1 MRRSTVLVVAFLVVM
16 ALMVSGVFAQSE
28 TGAITGTVSDPTGAV
43 VPNAKIT
50 VKGTTTGSVRT
61 ATTNSSGAYTVT
73 NLQPA
78 EYTVTA
84 EVSGFATLQ
93 QAVTVTVG
101 GRVGVDLQLQVG
113 ATGTTIEVAE
123 NATTVNVAT
132 QTLSYTVDQTQLR
145 ELPTLTRN
153 PYALV
158 AAAGNVSDAG
168 AGGRGVGFAINGQRE
183 SGTNVLL
190 DGSANNNEFTAGVGQ
205 SVPLD
210 SIQEFSVLTGS
221 FTAEFGRASGGVVNV
236 VTKSGTNA
244 FHGTGYAFNRV
255 SSLASNGFNNNA
267 YSIPKSVF
275 DRNQFGYSIG
285 GPAVKNKLFFFSSTE
300 WIRVRS
306 MATSEVM
313 LPDASL
319 IAASPANT
327 QQFFQTYGKLAPGAN
342 ILNRYSINQITAL
355 GGNLCGTTAACS
367 ALNLSWACG
376 AQRWRAASQCGRR

>member
-1 MRRSTVLVVAFLVVM
+1 MRRSTLIYVAFFVAMV
-16 ALMVSGVFAQSE
+16 LMVSSAFAQSE
-28 TGAITGTVSDPTGAV
+28 TGTITGTVTDPTGAV

-61 ATTNSSGAYTVT
+61 ITTNSSGSYTVT

-93 QAVTVTVG
+93 QQVTVSVGSPLTRRVAPRGPTLEAAESATV
-101 GRVGVDLQLQVG
+101 
-113 ATGTTIEVAE
+113 
-123 NATTVNVAT
+123 VNTAT

-153 PYALV
+153 PYDLV

-168 AGGRGVGFAINGQRE
+168 AGGRGVKFAINGQRE

-190 DGSANNNEFTAGVGQ
+190 DGAANNNEFTAGVGQ

-244 FHGTGYAFNRV
+244 FHGTGYEFNRV
-255 SSLASNGFNNNA
+255 SDLASNGFNNNA
-267 YSIPKSVF
+267 YGIARSVF
-275 DRNQFGYSIG
+275 DRNQFGYSGG

-306 MATSEVM
+306 MAVNEVM
-313 LPDASL
+313 VPDASL

-327 QQFFQTYGKLAPGAN
+327 QQNTRQD
-342 ILNRYSINQITAL
+342 
-355 GGNLCGTTAACS
+355 
-367 ALNLSWACG
+367 
-376 AQRWRAASQCGRR
+376 